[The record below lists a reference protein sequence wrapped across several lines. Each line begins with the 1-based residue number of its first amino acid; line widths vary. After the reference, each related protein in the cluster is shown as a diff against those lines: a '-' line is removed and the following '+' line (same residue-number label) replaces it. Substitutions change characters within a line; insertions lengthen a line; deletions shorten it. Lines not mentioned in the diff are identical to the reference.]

1 MKGTLGARLGAGRE
15 ADVYTWRDDGVI
27 KLYRPG
33 FLGHRA
39 EAAAL
44 AKLNGHDIAPK
55 LVDTVELGGRAGLVL
70 ERVNGSD
77 MLSLLRQRPWRAP
90 GMARMLAAA
99 HLAVH
104 ERPAPDEFPELRQL
118 LAGRIV
124 GADLPAY
131 LRDYALRVLD
141 ALPDG
146 DRLCHGDYHP
156 GNVLVAADRVT
167 VLDWPNAARGTPEA
181 DHARTVLLLR
191 WTDPPADTSRVSRA
205 LIAAGRKAFTHRYA
219 RAYRT
224 GSPQRPRHTR
234 SWLIAHAAARL
245 AEGVAVEQAALVG
258 FLDRAQHRA
267 AR

>member
-1 MKGTLGARLGAGRE
+1 M
-15 ADVYTWRDDGVI
+15 YTWRDDTVV

-44 AKLNGHDIAPK
+44 TKLDGHEVAPK

-77 MLSLLRQRPWRAP
+77 MLSLLRHRPWRAP

-104 ERPAPDEFPELRQL
+104 ERPAPGEFPELRQL

-146 DRLCHGDYHP
+146 DRLCTGTTTP
-156 GNVLVAADRVT
+156 ATSWSPPTGSRFST
-167 VLDWPNAARGTPEA
+167 GPTRPAARQKPTTLAAFSCCSGPTLQRTPPEC
-181 DHARTVLLLR
+181 
-191 WTDPPADTSRVSRA
+191 RA
-205 LIAAGRKAFTHRYA
+205 
-219 RAYRT
+219 
-224 GSPQRPRHTR
+224 P
-234 SWLIAHAAARL
+234 
-245 AEGVAVEQAALVG
+245 
-258 FLDRAQHRA
+258 
-267 AR
+267 